1 MAMLASPKI
10 FLSGPRLSASISPGY
25 DGVNRSGVAFA
36 RRDAFSFARLRSCK
50 SSTKKREILVTIK
63 ARGTHHMANI
73 ALVGMTGNIGSR
85 ILNEALARGHRVTGT
100 TRGMADLPARDGVT
114 VATVHPA
121 DAAALAAV
129 LRGHDV
135 VVVSLKWDVNDIDA
149 AIEAIRQSGVRRALI
164 VVGAGS
170 LRRADGRLH
179 FDHMPTPS
187 PSSKPAMVALE
198 KLRQVDDFDWPALSP
213 PTSIKPRQ

>member
-1 MAMLASPKI
+1 
-10 FLSGPRLSASISPGY
+10 
-25 DGVNRSGVAFA
+25 
-36 RRDAFSFARLRSCK
+36 
-50 SSTKKREILVTIK
+50 
-63 ARGTHHMANI
+63 MANI

-100 TRGMADLPARDGVT
+100 TRGAADLPARDRVT
-114 VATVHPA
+114 VAIVHPA
-121 DAAALAAV
+121 DAAALAAA

-149 AIEAIRQSGVRRALI
+149 VIEAIRKSKVQRALI

-170 LRRADGRLH
+170 LLRADGRLH

-198 KLRQVDDFDWPALSP
+198 KLREVDDFDWTAISS
-213 PTSIKPRQ
+213 PTSIKPGERTGNYRVGTDTMVVGAADNGHIREDFAVAILDEIENPQYVRQRFTVGY

>member
-1 MAMLASPKI
+1 
-10 FLSGPRLSASISPGY
+10 
-25 DGVNRSGVAFA
+25 
-36 RRDAFSFARLRSCK
+36 
-50 SSTKKREILVTIK
+50 
-63 ARGTHHMANI
+63 MANI

-100 TRGMADLPARDGVT
+100 TRGGANLPAREGVT

-121 DAAALAAV
+121 DAAALASV

-149 AIEAIRQSGVRRALI
+149 VIEAIRKSGVRRALI

-170 LRRADGRLH
+170 LLARRR
-179 FDHMPTPS
+179 
-187 PSSKPAMVALE
+187 PAAFRSHGDAVAELE
-198 KLRQVDDFDWPALSP
+198 TGDDRA
-213 PTSIKPRQ
+213 R

>member
-1 MAMLASPKI
+1 
-10 FLSGPRLSASISPGY
+10 
-25 DGVNRSGVAFA
+25 
-36 RRDAFSFARLRSCK
+36 
-50 SSTKKREILVTIK
+50 
-63 ARGTHHMANI
+63 MANI

-100 TRGMADLPARDGVT
+100 TRGAANLPAREGLT

-149 AIEAIRQSGVRRALI
+149 VIEAIRKSKVRRALI

-170 LRRADGRLH
+170 LLRADGRLH
-179 FDHMPTPS
+179 FDHMATPS
-187 PSSKPAMVALE
+187 PSSKPATIALE
-198 KLRQVDDFDWPALSP
+198 KLRKVDDFDWTAISP
-213 PTSIKPRQ
+213 PASIKPGERTGKFRLGIDTMIVDSDDNGRISREDFAVAIMDEIENPKHIRRRFTVGY

>member
-1 MAMLASPKI
+1 
-10 FLSGPRLSASISPGY
+10 
-25 DGVNRSGVAFA
+25 
-36 RRDAFSFARLRSCK
+36 
-50 SSTKKREILVTIK
+50 
-63 ARGTHHMANI
+63 MANI

-100 TRGMADLPARDGVT
+100 TRGGADQPARDGVT

-149 AIEAIRQSGVRRALI
+149 VIEAIRQIGCAAGADRGRRGQPA
-164 VVGAGS
+164 AG
-170 LRRADGRLH
+170 RRPAAFRSHADAVAELEAGDDRARKAAQGR
-179 FDHMPTPS
+179 
-187 PSSKPAMVALE
+187 
-198 KLRQVDDFDWPALSP
+198 
-213 PTSIKPRQ
+213 